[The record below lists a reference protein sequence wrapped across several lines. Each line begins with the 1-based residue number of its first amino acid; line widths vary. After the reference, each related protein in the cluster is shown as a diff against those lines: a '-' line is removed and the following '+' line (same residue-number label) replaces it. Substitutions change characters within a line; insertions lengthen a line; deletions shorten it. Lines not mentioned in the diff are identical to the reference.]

1 MEPTAFAQ
9 PSLVPVTAT
18 DGSIV
23 ATGGLASLAIDP
35 TIFAQLVVFAVL
47 LGGIYGFT
55 ALGLTII
62 FGVMDVINVAHGALM
77 VVGMYTVWFVAV
89 ALGVSPFLGIPI
101 AVALTFG
108 FGVLFHRWALAPFM
122 ETSPGNSLIVTL
134 ALLLVLIASIEMA
147 FGAMPR
153 TLELDLGSV
162 AYAGVHV
169 IRGQLYALVV
179 ALVVGVTLWLV
190 LHHTHLGRAIRGTAD
205 NREGAR
211 YVGLD
216 VSRIDY
222 LTFGLGAALAGLAGA
237 LIPFVQ
243 PFDPYLGNEY
253 LTIAF
258 VVVVLGGLGSIPG
271 AILGGLLIGVIHVF
285 GSFYLPGSTY
295 EILILLVFILAL
307 FLRPTGLMGGDV
319 RA

>member
-1 MEPTAFAQ
+1 MFLSTA
-9 PSLVPVTAT
+9 AT
-18 DGSIV
+18 DLGLAAAVRGTLV
-23 ATGGLASLAIDP
+23 ATGGWPSAAVDP
-35 TIFAQLVVFAVL
+35 TIFAQLLVFGVL

-77 VVGMYTVWFVAV
+77 VVGMYTVWYVASTFG
-89 ALGVSPFLGIPI
+89 ASPFLGIPI
-101 AVALTFG
+101 AVLLTFAL
-108 FGVLFHRWALAPFM
+108 GVLFHRSAIAPVI
-122 ETSPGNSLIVTL
+122 EQSVGNSLIVTL
-134 ALLLVLIASIEMA
+134 GFLLIIIATVEVA
-147 FGAMPR
+147 FSATPR
-153 TLELDLGSV
+153 TLDLDLGSV
-162 AYAGVHV
+162 SVAGVHV

-179 ALVVGVTLWLV
+179 ALVSFAVMWGLLQY
-190 LHHTHLGRAIRGTAD
+190 THLGRAIRGTAD
-205 NREGAR
+205 NREGAL

-243 PFDPYLGNEY
+243 PFDPYLGNHY

-258 VVVVLGGLGSIPG
+258 VIVVLGGLGSIPG
-271 AILGGLLIGVIHVF
+271 ALIGGLLIGMIHVF

-295 EILILLVFILAL
+295 EILIFLVFILAL
-307 FLRPTGLMGGDV
+307 LFKPTGILGREVHG
-319 RA
+319 